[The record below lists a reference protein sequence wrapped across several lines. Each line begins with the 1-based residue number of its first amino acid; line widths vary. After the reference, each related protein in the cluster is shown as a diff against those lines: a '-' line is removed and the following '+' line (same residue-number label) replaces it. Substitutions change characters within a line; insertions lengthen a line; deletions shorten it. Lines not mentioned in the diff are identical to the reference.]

1 MQSNA
6 FTHMTQVHIADKTV
20 NAVDFV
26 APWLKPKQVKIKK
39 DDGQDEFVFMN
50 EDDGSAGSMPTL
62 LVGGAMA
69 PIMKQIMEHNQD
81 G

>member
-1 MQSNA
+1 
-6 FTHMTQVHIADKTV
+6 
-20 NAVDFV
+20 
-26 APWLKPKQVKIKK
+26 
-39 DDGQDEFVFMN
+39 MN
-50 EDDGSAGSMPTL
+50 EDDGSAGTMPTL